1 MVSRLVKFLEK
12 TVLPAEAASRKKTSK
27 KRTSD
32 QSGHNDEGAGIG
44 AEIAKKAER
53 IQALH
58 FPVVQS
64 PAGRQGNERQEA
76 ATATTAK

>member
-1 MVSRLVKFLEK
+1 MLSRLDDLLEALCGEK
-12 TVLPAEAASRKKTSK
+12 TVLPAEAAARKKTSK

-53 IQALH
+53 IQGTS
-58 FPVVQS
+58 FS
-64 PAGRQGNERQEA
+64 GRAITRG
-76 ATATTAK
+76 ATGK

>member
-53 IQALH
+53 IQGTS
-58 FPVVQS
+58 FS
-64 PAGRQGNERQEA
+64 GRAITRG
-76 ATATTAK
+76 ATGK